1 MDVLKQKLNDIGS
14 CIRYPFYFFED
25 GSFSHTFVCGKM
37 NACLV
42 VKGAF
47 AESDKCFFASPEVA
61 SMSEIKAIEK
71 SWTQNS
77 VVPSTVNW
85 FKKYLND
92 IGSVLNYP
100 FYVFDDGAYAK
111 TKTKTKTKT
120 ATLGSKQAVLYVKQP
135 FTSVEGESSF
145 FSPDGKRVLQ
155 FNEDLKKLKKQR
167 ETQKTELQQI
177 MFRMLA
183 SRKISDEQMLRVI
196 DAGRLD
202 LLVDYFKRVDCNS
215 IYLTYPKS
223 LRMLVKAD
231 NSEFW
236 SKFHWS
242 TLCRLLERK
251 FCITSCGGG

>member
-111 TKTKTKTKT
+111 TKT

-135 FTSVEGESSF
+135 FTSVEGESTF
-145 FSPDGKRVLQ
+145 FSSDALKVLQ
-155 FNEDLKKLKKQR
+155 FNEDLKKLQQQR

-177 MFRMLA
+177 IFRMLA
-183 SRKISDEQMLRVI
+183 CRKISDEQMLRVI
-196 DAGRLD
+196 DAGRSD
-202 LLVDYFKRVDCNS
+202 LLVDYFKRVDCGS
-215 IYLTYPKS
+215 IYVTYPKS

-242 TLCRLLERK
+242 TLCRLLKRN
-251 FCITSCGGG
+251 FCITSCDGR

>member
-42 VKGAF
+42 VKGVF
-47 AESDKCFFASPEVA
+47 AKSDKCFFASPEVA

-135 FTSVEGESSF
+135 FTSVEGESTF
-145 FSPDGKRVLQ
+145 FSSDALKVLQ
-155 FNEDLKKLKKQR
+155 FNEDLKKLQQQR
-167 ETQKTELQQI
+167 KTELQQI
-177 MFRMLA
+177 IFRMLA
-183 SRKISDEQMLRVI
+183 CQKISDEMNPLKLGRRSSRGLI
-196 DAGRLD
+196 KGPGRRRGGRCGPPPPPGGCAGPPGPGPPSRSP
-202 LLVDYFKRVDCNS
+202 R
-215 IYLTYPKS
+215 
-223 LRMLVKAD
+223 
-231 NSEFW
+231 
-236 SKFHWS
+236 
-242 TLCRLLERK
+242 
-251 FCITSCGGG
+251 G

>member
-14 CIRYPFYFFED
+14 CIGYPFYFFED

-37 NACLV
+37 NAGLV

-47 AESDKCFFASPEVA
+47 AKSDKCFFASPEVA

-77 VVPSTVNW
+77 VVPSTV
-85 FKKYLND
+85 
-92 IGSVLNYP
+92 
-100 FYVFDDGAYAK
+100 YAK

-135 FTSVEGESSF
+135 FTSVEGESTF
-145 FSPDGKRVLQ
+145 FSSDALKVLQ
-155 FNEDLKKLKKQR
+155 FNEDLKKLQQQR
-167 ETQKTELQQI
+167 KTELQQI
-177 MFRMLA
+177 IFRMLA
-183 SRKISDEQMLRVI
+183 CRKISDEEMLRVI
-196 DAGRLD
+196 DAGRSD
-202 LLVDYFKRVDCNS
+202 LLVDYFKRVDCDS
-215 IYLTYPKS
+215 LYVTYPKS

-242 TLCRLLERK
+242 TLCRLLKRN
-251 FCITSCGGG
+251 FCITSCDGR

>member
-14 CIRYPFYFFED
+14 CIGYPFYFFED

-47 AESDKCFFASPEVA
+47 AKSDKCFFASPEVA
-61 SMSEIKAIEK
+61 SMSEIEAMEKNWATVSDASGKAIC
-71 SWTQNS
+71 
-77 VVPSTVNW
+77 

-92 IGSVLNYP
+92 IGAVLNYP

-111 TKTKTKTKT
+111 T
-120 ATLGSKQAVLYVKQP
+120 ATLGSKQAVLYVKKP
-135 FTSVEGESSF
+135 FTSVEGESTF
-145 FSPDGKRVLQ
+145 FSTDSRKVLQ
-155 FNEDLKKLKKQR
+155 FNENLKKLQQQR

-177 MFRMLA
+177 IFRMLA
-183 SRKISDEQMLRVI
+183 CRKISDEQMLRVI
-196 DAGRLD
+196 DAGRSD
-202 LLVDYFKRVDCNS
+202 LLVDYFKRVDCGS
-215 IYLTYPKS
+215 IYFTYPKS

-242 TLCRLLERK
+242 TLCRLLKRN
-251 FCITSCGGG
+251 FCITSCDGR

>member
-1 MDVLKQKLNDIGS
+1 MYVLKQKLNDIGS

-120 ATLGSKQAVLYVKQP
+120 ATLGSKQAVLYVKKP
-135 FTSVEGESSF
+135 FTSVEGESTF
-145 FSPDGKRVLQ
+145 FSSDALKVLQ
-155 FNEDLKKLKKQR
+155 FNEDLKKLQQQR
-167 ETQKTELQQI
+167 KTELQQI
-177 MFRMLA
+177 IFRMLA
-183 SRKISDEQMLRVI
+183 CRKISDEQMLRVI
-196 DAGRLD
+196 DAGRSD
-202 LLVDYFKRVDCNS
+202 LLVDYFKRVDCDS
-215 IYLTYPKS
+215 LYVTYPKS

-242 TLCRLLERK
+242 TLCRLLKRN
-251 FCITSCGGG
+251 FCITSCDG